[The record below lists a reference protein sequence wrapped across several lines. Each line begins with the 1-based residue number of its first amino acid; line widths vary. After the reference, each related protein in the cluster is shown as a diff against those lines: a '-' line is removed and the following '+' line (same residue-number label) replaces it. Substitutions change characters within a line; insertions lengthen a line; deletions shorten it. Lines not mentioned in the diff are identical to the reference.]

1 MNELQVVVEQ
11 TPGTVTWNYEE
22 LKKSITSALE
32 VYKMNYDDSNIGQA
46 KKDRAMLNNLSKSVN
61 ARKLKSRKMSG
72 AIRAD

>member
-32 VYKMNYDDSNIGQA
+32 VYKKMNYDDSNIGQA
-46 KKDRAMLNNLSKSVN
+46 KKDR
-61 ARKLKSRKMSG
+61 
-72 AIRAD
+72 